1 MHWIQ
6 KVWPFKRPSEARS
19 SMIWYQLVKN
29 ETFTRSM
36 LLTDFSSASLVGAGQ
51 VPGSSVIER
60 KKL

>member
-1 MHWIQ
+1 
-6 KVWPFKRPSEARS
+6 
-19 SMIWYQLVKN
+19 MIWYQLVKN